1 MNAEGLYEPGGP
13 RFIGLALYQPSFSQE
28 AFLEAL
34 FGTDGIRGT
43 TEFTNEHRSR
53 KLTPELVL
61 RIGQAAGWALT
72 PPMSPSPVHGGE
84 GAGVGMR
91 VAIIGRDTRISGMML
106 ESALTAG
113 LLSQGLDVLHAGVI
127 PTPAVA
133 YLTRH
138 LRASLGVVISASHNP
153 VEDNGIKFFGPD
165 GYKLSDALEE
175 RIQSLVLDPSHVFT
189 PRNTRE
195 LGRSRPA
202 PELAEAY
209 VDYLV
214 RSWRGKRDLSGMRV
228 VLECANGATS
238 FVAPEVF
245 RRLGAQVEVLNGNP
259 DGLNINESYEYI
271 EPRTLAARVLAT
283 GAHLGIAFDGDGDRV
298 VLVDERGGIV
308 DGDTILAILA
318 RHFHAQGLLPV
329 PAVVATPMSNFGLHE
344 FLKPMGIEV
353 VEAKVGDKFVL
364 ERMRELGAVLGGE
377 QSGHILILDRGQTTG
392 DGIYTALVIAALA
405 VDEADGSLSRL
416 AAGIPRY
423 PQAMVSLDAPRLPFA
438 PTEIPEVRALVDD
451 LRTRAGEGAEVLLR
465 YSGTEDKLRLS
476 VRTRSNGDPRLLAEE
491 TRRTLERI
499 VAIVRTEYATRNAQ

>member
-1 MNAEGLYEPGGP
+1 MLD
-13 RFIGLALYQPSFSQE
+13 
-28 AFLEAL
+28 AL

-53 KLTPELVL
+53 KLTPELAL
-61 RIGQAAGWALT
+61 RIGQAVGWALT
-72 PPMSPSPVHGGE
+72 PTPEPPPPLPQVGE
-84 GAGVGMR
+84 GEGGRGEGVR
-91 VAIIGRDTRISGMML
+91 AAIIGRDPRVSGMML
-106 ESALTAG
+106 EAALTAG
-113 LLSQGLDVLHAGVI
+113 LLFQGLDVLQAGVI

-138 LRASLGVVISASHNP
+138 LGASLGVVISASHNP

-165 GYKLSDALEE
+165 GYKLDDALED
-175 RIQSLVLDPSHVFT
+175 RIQSLVLDPAWVFT
-189 PRNTRE
+189 PRDTRQ

-214 RSWRGKRDLSGMRV
+214 RSWRGKRDLSGISV

-245 RRLGAQVEVLNGNP
+245 RRLGARVDVLNGNP

-271 EPRTLAARVLAT
+271 EPRTLAARVVST
-283 GAHLGIAFDGDGDRV
+283 GAYLGVAFDGDGDRV

-308 DGDTILAILA
+308 DGDGILAILA
-318 RHFHAQGLLPV
+318 RHFRAQGLLSV
-329 PAVVATPMSNFGLHE
+329 PAIVATPMSNFGLHE
-344 FLKPMGIEV
+344 FLKPLGIEV

-364 ERMRELGAVLGGE
+364 ERMRALGSVLGGE

-392 DGIYTALVIAALA
+392 DGIYTALVVAALM
-405 VDEADGSLSRL
+405 VDEADGRLSRL
-416 AAGIPRY
+416 TAGIPRY
-423 PQAMVSLDAPRLPFA
+423 PQAMVSLDAPRISIPLAEVP
-438 PTEIPEVRALVDD
+438 EIRAVLDR
-451 LRTRAGEGAEVLLR
+451 LRARAGDGAEVLLR

-476 VRTRSNGDPRLLAEE
+476 VRTRTDGDGAALAEE
-491 TRRTLERI
+491 TRRALQQI
-499 VAIVRTEYATRNAQ
+499 VAEVRRLASRG

>member
-1 MNAEGLYEPGGP
+1 MD
-13 RFIGLALYQPSFSQE
+13 
-28 AFLEAL
+28 AL

-53 KLTPELVL
+53 KLTPELAL
-61 RIGQAAGWALT
+61 RIGQAVGWALY
-72 PPMSPSPVHGGE
+72 PSGDGTRHTSRAPLAV
-84 GAGVGMR
+84 V
-91 VAIIGRDTRISGMML
+91 GRDPRISGMML
-106 ESALTAG
+106 ESALAAG
-113 LLSQGLDVLHAGVI
+113 LLSQGMDVFHAGII

-138 LRASLGVVISASHNP
+138 LEADLGVVISASHNP

-175 RIQSLVLDPSHVFT
+175 RIQSLVLNPAHVFV

-195 LGRSRPA
+195 LGRSRSA

-214 RSWRGKRDLSGMRV
+214 RSWRGKRDLSGVRV

-245 RRLGAQVEVLNGNP
+245 RRLGAQVEVLNGSP

-271 EPRTLAARVLAT
+271 EPRTLAARVVAT
-283 GAHLGIAFDGDGDRV
+283 GAHLGVAFDGDGDRV

-318 RHFHAQGLLPV
+318 RHFHTHSLLPV
-329 PAVVATPMSNFGLHE
+329 PVVVATPMSNFGLHE
-344 FLKPMGIEV
+344 FLRTLGIEV
-353 VEAKVGDKFVL
+353 VEAKVGDRFVL
-364 ERMRELGAVLGGE
+364 ERMRELGTVLGGE

-392 DGIYTALVIAALA
+392 DGIYTALVVAALM
-405 VDEADGSLSRL
+405 VDEADGSLFRL
-416 AAGIPRY
+416 TAGIPRY
-423 PQAMVSLDAPRLPFA
+423 PQAMVSLDAPRISA
-438 PTEIPEVRALVDD
+438 PLAEIPAIRSLVEE

-476 VRTRSNGDPRLLAEE
+476 VRTRADGDSRRLAEE
-491 TRRTLERI
+491 VRRVLGQI
-499 VAIVRTEYATRNAQ
+499 VEIVRTEWKNTQGEA

>member
-1 MNAEGLYEPGGP
+1 MD
-13 RFIGLALYQPSFSQE
+13 
-28 AFLEAL
+28 AL

-43 TEFTNEHRSR
+43 TEFTDEHRSR
-53 KLTPELVL
+53 KLTPELAL
-61 RIGQAAGWALT
+61 RIGQAVGCALT
-72 PPMSPSPVHGGE
+72 PTSVLPPPLPQVGEEGGR
-84 GAGVGMR
+84 GKGVR
-91 VAIIGRDTRISGMML
+91 VALIGRDPRISGMML

-133 YLTRH
+133 YLTRR
-138 LRASLGVVISASHNP
+138 LQADLGVVISASHNP

-165 GYKLSDALEE
+165 GYKLSDALED
-175 RIQSLVLDPSHVFT
+175 RIQSLVLDPSCVFI
-189 PRNTRE
+189 PKNTRE

-245 RRLGAQVEVLNGNP
+245 RRLGAQVDVLNGNP

-271 EPRTLAARVLAT
+271 EPRTLAARVVAT
-283 GAHLGIAFDGDGDRV
+283 GAQLGVAFDGDGDRV
-298 VLVDERGGIV
+298 ILVDEHGGIV
-308 DGDTILAILA
+308 DGDGILAVLA

-329 PAVVATPMSNFGLHE
+329 PAIVATPMSNFGLYE
-344 FLKPMGIEV
+344 YLKPLGIEV

-364 ERMRELGAVLGGE
+364 ERMRELGTVLGGE

-392 DGIYTALVIAALA
+392 DGIYTALVVAALM
-405 VDEADGSLSRL
+405 VDEAEGSLSRL
-416 AAGIPRY
+416 TAGIPRY
-423 PQAMVSLDAPRLPFA
+423 PQAMVSMDAPRLSVPL
-438 PTEIPEVRALVDD
+438 TEIPEIRTLVDD
-451 LRTRAGEGAEVLLR
+451 LRACAGDGAEVLLR

-476 VRTRSNGDPRLLAEE
+476 VRTRADGDPRRLMEA
-491 TRRTLERI
+491 TYHTLERI
-499 VAIVRTEYATRNAQ
+499 VEIVRAECATHNTQHAIGGST